1 MKAAVLK
8 GLNNIVVE
16 EVPIPHPEDGEI
28 LLKVKSCAVCGSDV
42 RIYRH
47 GNPRVKFP
55 QIIGHEVAGEVVEV
69 GTGVEK
75 FKIGDRVAVGADVP
89 CGTCEFCRN
98 GMGNNCLINYA
109 IGYQFQGGFAE
120 YILLNKTTVDFGPV
134 NYIPEDVSF
143 DAAALAEPLACAI
156 NGFEVCNVKPGNS
169 ICIIGAGPAGCMMI
183 QLARHWGVIE
193 VIIAQRSRHRLELA
207 KKFGADYYI
216 WTQEEELI
224 KRVMEITEGLGVQRV
239 FTACASPAVHEDAV
253 EIVSQKGWI
262 NLFGGL
268 PKNARNISIKSNDIH
283 YKEAVLTGSH
293 GSVPRQHKIALSMI
307 AKGYVNIE
315 ELITHHFTLDQIEEA
330 ILANE
335 NREGLKVMVNP

>member
-8 GLNNIVVE
+8 ELNNIVIE
-16 EVPIPHPEDGEI
+16 EVETPHPKNGEI

-55 QIIGHEVAGEVVEV
+55 QIMGHEIAGEVVEIGEDV
-69 GTGVEK
+69 DK
-75 FKIGDRVAVGADVP
+75 FEEGDRVAVGADVP
-89 CGTCEFCRN
+89 CGVCKFCRN

-134 NYIPEDVSF
+134 HHIPEGVSF

-169 ICIIGAGPAGCMMI
+169 ICIIGAGPLGCMMI
-183 QLARHWGVIE
+183 PLARHWGATE
-193 VIIAQRSRHRLELA
+193 VIVAQRSRHRLEIA
-207 KKFGADYYI
+207 KKFDADHYI
-216 WTQEEELI
+216 WVQEENLVE
-224 KRVMEITEGLGVQRV
+224 RVMEITDGFGVQRV
-239 FTACASPAVHEDAV
+239 FTACASPKVHEDALK
-253 EIVSQKGWI
+253 IVSQKGWI

-293 GSVPRQHKIALSMI
+293 GSVPRQHKMALDMI
-307 AKGYVNIE
+307 AKGYVDNE
-315 ELITHHFTLDQIEEA
+315 ELITHYFKLDQVEEA

>member
-8 GLNNIVVE
+8 ELNNIQVE
-16 EVPIPHPEDGEI
+16 EVETPHPKAGEVV
-28 LLKVKSCAVCGSDV
+28 LSVKSCAVCGSDV

-69 GTGVEK
+69 GKDVEK
-75 FKIGDRVAVGADVP
+75 FKEGDKVAVGADVP
-89 CGTCEFCRN
+89 CGVCKFCIN

-134 NYIPEDVSF
+134 HHIPEGVSF
-143 DAAALAEPLACAI
+143 DAAALAEPLACVI
-156 NGFEVCNVKPGNS
+156 NGFEVCNVKPGDS

-183 QLARHWGVIE
+183 ELARHWGVTN

-207 KKFGADYYI
+207 KKFEADHYI
-216 WTQEEELI
+216 WTQEEDLVE
-224 KRVMEITEGLGVQRV
+224 RVMEITDSLGVNKV
-239 FTACASPAVHEDAV
+239 LTACGSPEAHEDA
-253 EIVSQKGWI
+253 IKIASQKGWI

-268 PKNARNISIKSNDIH
+268 AKNARNISIKSNDIH

-293 GSVPRQHKIALSMI
+293 GSVPRQHKMALDMI
-307 AKGYVNIE
+307 AKGYVNVE
-315 ELITHHFTLDQIEEA
+315 QLITHHFSLEQIEKA